1 MQIKM
6 VVFTTISI
14 FLRDRSIHENYILV
28 QESAKIRKN
37 MKCHCLLLK
46 LDIAKAF
53 DRVRMA
59 IFIRSVSRERFWAM
73 LEGVDCDDLGF
84 FLYLHPSKGCSGTK
98 YLARSRPKTGD
109 ALSLMLFIL
118 VMDALSLLFPK
129 SEDES
134 ALSSFPIHQAILQHM
149 SVYADD
155 DISKKFGD
163 RSMLRCNLNKS
174 SISPL
179 IYDDETVHEIGNTP
193 HCQVANL
200 PITYLGLPSGKHAR
214 KTFKFS

>member
-1 MQIKM
+1 
-6 VVFTTISI
+6 
-14 FLRDRSIHENYILV
+14 
-28 QESAKIRKN
+28 
-37 MKCHCLLLK
+37 
-46 LDIAKAF
+46 
-53 DRVRMA
+53 MA

-134 ALSSFPIHQAILQHM
+134 ALSHHFQSIKLSSSICQSTLTM
-149 SVYADD
+149 
-155 DISKKFGD
+155 ISRKKIGD
-163 RSMLRCNLNKS
+163 TSMLRCNLNKS